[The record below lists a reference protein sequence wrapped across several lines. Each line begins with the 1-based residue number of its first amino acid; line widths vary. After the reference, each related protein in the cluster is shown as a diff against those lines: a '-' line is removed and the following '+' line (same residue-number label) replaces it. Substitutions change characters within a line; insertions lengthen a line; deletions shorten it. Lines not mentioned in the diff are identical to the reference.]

1 MTNASHPFGRRRL
14 NIPSTPRTGVAAA
27 MSWIGMTIVPAAAGM
42 GVLRLIR

>member
-27 MSWIGMTIVPAAAGM
+27 MSWIGMTIVAAAFLLPL
-42 GVLRLIR
+42 V